1 MRKFVQGVLEIRSLK
16 LGAIKAW
23 SRGQGAWS
31 RERGAIYPI
40 TIYEQEHEQEQQLEM
55 IGG

>member
-23 SRGQGAWS
+23 SRGQGAGS
-31 RERGAIYPI
+31 DLSHYD
-40 TIYEQEHEQEQQLEM
+40 YEQEQELEM